1 VYAARAGSLTDA
13 QLAAALTAT
22 RRATQIVLD
31 GGPGLGDAIEHRA
44 EIYQAQ
50 GMVMAARD
58 EGPAEALARM
68 RAHAFANDVSLL
80 AVALRILAGHDLLE
94 DE

>member
-1 VYAARAGSLTDA
+1 
-13 QLAAALTAT
+13 
-22 RRATQIVLD
+22 
-31 GGPGLGDAIEHRA
+31 
-44 EIYQAQ
+44 
-50 GMVMAARD
+50 MVMAARD